1 MDDEGILSFSAEL
14 EEKGF
19 VEGMNKL
26 LEAVHGMAEEVK
38 KTGMTVDQFST
49 KALASFDTMTAA
61 IERQTQA
68 QGKAGKA
75 GHAAA
80 EAERKGADKATE
92 AIDRTGRAT
101 DELGRKLQKAGDE
114 GSVSFGKMAKY
125 AAGFFTL
132 QKAKEFGQKMFDVR
146 KEMES
151 LQVSF
156 ETLAGADVGKQLYED
171 IKQFTLNTP
180 MMMGDL
186 AKGAQTLLGF
196 NIEAQKVM
204 PILKQI
210 GDISMGDSQ
219 KFNSLTLAFA
229 QMSSTGKLMGQD
241 LLQMINAGFNP
252 LVVISEKTGKS
263 VAELKDEMSNGAIS
277 VEMVEE
283 AFRSAT
289 EEGGKFHGM
298 LDQQSKTLGGAY
310 SNLLGAID
318 EMFNEIGEK
327 SEGIMAGAI
336 DTATLL
342 ARNYEMVGKVIIGLV
357 ATYGTYKAAV
367 MTVTAVERIQALS
380 RLAHIKQMTL
390 LQLAT
395 DILTKKT
402 ALLNATMLANPYVLA
417 ATAIGALVSA
427 MVIGIKHTDVLA
439 DGQKKLNETYAEA
452 EGAAAKEQR
461 KIDDLFGTLRKAKNG
476 TEEWKNAKSAILSQY
491 GGYLKRLGTEVSSL
505 KDVESAYRAVSR
517 AARDAAMARGMEAAI
532 GNINNDYGDT
542 YSKNF
547 DKIRNSLKSRYG
559 EDFAS
564 KQMNLLRIHMQ
575 RNGGLISDNNKEA
588 LKGIMR
594 GTSDYGNMDSWVTA
608 LNNAEKNRQQLLK
621 EAQEKFGKLNA
632 QIFDAAENPEGT
644 GKHNVRNK
652 RAIEEDKKKAQAE
665 LDSLEAIDAAGKKG
679 AALRKK
685 IAGYDKELESYSA
698 SSDKKAA
705 TKAAKQWKETVK
717 SNAATIQ
724 EERRYQEELDKY
736 TLQAEQARSDARIA
750 AIRNDAERE
759 RAEQDEQHRRS
770 LQQIAEQADEMRKA
784 IYEHNKKAWE
794 TEHKDSPYELTEEGK
809 NGWQAIKSLYDLRKE
824 RQEIVDDA
832 NRETAKHTGISIFDP
847 KSLADGKKDLEGII
861 SQLERLK
868 DSTVSNKIT
877 THEITEHS
885 LRLHGLTDDDIR
897 KLNDGTVAI
906 GDVED
911 ALQALKDNG
920 EVKLALDGLENANDM
935 ESVLETILSYM
946 TDISKGK
953 AVVDIEQV
961 GEMELP
967 QDAIFT
973 VTAKYDGT
981 ELDKLDE
988 IPSTAEITINTKLGD
1003 VEVPDIPQSA
1013 TIEVVTEVNADEYE
1027 RLVREFGEDAVK
1039 RVDVEVSGDAVPD
1052 VDAEVMEV
1060 TIRTD
1065 SSQLDALKAAIPS
1078 ESEILVHTTVGE
1090 VELPEIPTDCTIEVM
1105 YDVDYSKLLESLDLM
1120 PKDTTVTYDVEVKG
1134 TESIDGIISKLESI
1148 GVSDAFIDAFRNGD
1162 ISAQQLDDTI
1172 KRLTESQEK
1181 LNAAQKAY
1189 DNAPIKLTKEQDAIL
1204 EAEEEMKNAEH
1215 ARMLEERRKAD
1226 RQQLYDYIK
1235 EYGSIQEKRLA
1246 ITKEYD
1252 EKIAETNDAT
1262 QKAFLEQQKQ
1272 QALSSIDF
1280 ESIQKSID
1288 WETVFNDLELQ
1299 STDALRSLREKLKSA
1314 LDVGDIEPE
1323 NAKVLAEKILEIE
1336 DRISERTNVWSSLI
1350 PALKERERITRQVA
1364 QAEDEVTR
1372 ATNRSAE
1379 AVKKMHAAQVDAQ
1392 NVIKERTGKDISIDD
1407 FRTKS
1412 ADEIIDGLGL
1422 SKLET
1427 AGSENA
1433 KVIDEI
1439 TQAIRTAIIAVTDA
1453 TKAEEELTQARGK
1466 SQNLKDILGGFKGKG
1481 IGGAISDIFKNATGN
1496 FDMMGIV
1503 NVANQNVKSM
1513 SELVD
1518 TLNLANTD
1526 FGVAV
1531 KGFAE
1536 GTGHF
1541 TDAISSLASGDIF
1554 GTVNNVIQ
1562 GFDSF
1567 IGMFRGS
1574 SNHKEQ
1580 LAIQEELSAK
1590 IESST
1595 KAIERLTKQLN
1606 ESYGSDAIKAYEEL
1620 VNTIGDNLKATVLKI
1635 DSVLSDNYGLGHS
1648 DYYHLNKQKDI
1659 LGQITAYGRQYNVTA
1674 GTWQELLSNDAES
1687 LAKTFKDIMEQD
1699 KELWYNISNELGYNE
1714 GALGKTI
1721 EELVE
1726 QYDQL
1731 SEADKKLKEQL
1742 TTTSFDNVWD
1752 SFMESIYSL
1761 ADGSEE
1767 VFDDVAENW
1776 RQMVNKMVLNN
1787 LVGQKY
1793 KDQLKEWYD
1802 DVFSQTYAEGI
1813 TEEQY
1818 KELIEQAR
1826 EQYNDILRQGAE
1838 DVERLKE
1845 IGIVTPSGTAAE
1857 DKNASNVMAEK
1868 ATYDQFEK
1876 YLGIATAQQ
1885 MAQEQIKSILQRW
1898 DGKESPTVIVPE
1910 SQSPVVNV
1918 ETKADN
1924 KEALLI
1930 IENLRSIADITSS
1943 NGSTTREIR
1952 ELVKTSNEYLMDIK
1966 KSNREILDAMTTR
1979 LDNMNNLI
1987 EKKL

>member
-1 MDDEGILSFSAEL
+1 MDDEVLSFSAEL

-26 LEAVHGMAEEVK
+26 LEAIHGMAEEVK

-61 IERQTQA
+61 INRQAQA
-68 QGKAGKA
+68 QGRAGKA
-75 GHAAA
+75 GRDAS
-80 EAERKGADKATE
+80 EAERQGADNATE
-92 AIDRTGRAT
+92 AIGRTGRAT

-180 MMMGDL
+180 MMMGDF

-263 VAELKDEMSNGAIS
+263 VAELKDEMSKGAIS

-298 LDQQSKTLGGAY
+298 LEQQSKTLGGAY

-395 DILTKKT
+395 DILTRKT

-685 IAGYDKELESYSA
+685 IAGYNKELESYSA

-705 TKAAKQWKETVK
+705 TEAAKQWKETVK

-770 LQQIAEQADEMRKA
+770 LQQIAELADEMRKA

-794 TEHKDSPYELTEEGK
+794 AEHKDSPYELTEEGGK
-809 NGWQAIKSLYDLRKE
+809 GWKEISLS
-824 RQEIVDDA
+824 DDQQ
-832 NRETAKHTGISIFDP
+832 SIIN
-847 KSLADGKKDLEGII
+847 A
-861 SQLERLK
+861 RLK
-868 DSTVSNKIT
+868 K
-877 THEITEHS
+877 
-885 LRLHGLTDDDIR
+885 
-897 KLNDGTVAI
+897 
-906 GDVED
+906 
-911 ALQALKDNG
+911 
-920 EVKLALDGLENANDM
+920 ENA
-935 ESVLETILSYM
+935 
-946 TDISKGK
+946 
-953 AVVDIEQV
+953 
-961 GEMELP
+961 
-967 QDAIFT
+967 
-973 VTAKYDGT
+973 
-981 ELDKLDE
+981 
-988 IPSTAEITINTKLGD
+988 
-1003 VEVPDIPQSA
+1003 
-1013 TIEVVTEVNADEYE
+1013 EYS
-1027 RLVREFGEDAVK
+1027 RL
-1039 RVDVEVSGDAVPD
+1039 
-1052 VDAEVMEV
+1052 
-1060 TIRTD
+1060 
-1065 SSQLDALKAAIPS
+1065 
-1078 ESEILVHTTVGE
+1078 
-1090 VELPEIPTDCTIEVM
+1090 
-1105 YDVDYSKLLESLDLM
+1105 
-1120 PKDTTVTYDVEVKG
+1120 
-1134 TESIDGIISKLESI
+1134 
-1148 GVSDAFIDAFRNGD
+1148 
-1162 ISAQQLDDTI
+1162 
-1172 KRLTESQEK
+1172 
-1181 LNAAQKAY
+1181 
-1189 DNAPIKLTKEQDAIL
+1189 
-1204 EAEEEMKNAEH
+1204 
-1215 ARMLEERRKAD
+1215 LEERRRSE
-1226 RQQLYDYIK
+1226 RQSMYDYIK
-1235 EYGSIQEKRLA
+1235 EYGSIQQQRLA

-1252 EKIAETNDAT
+1252 EKISETKDAT
-1262 QKAFLEQQKQ
+1262 QKAVLEQRKKQ
-1272 QALSSIDF
+1272 DLSSVDYNA
-1280 ESIQKSID
+1280 IQQSID
-1288 WETVFNDLELQ
+1288 WESVFNDIERL
-1299 STDALRSLREKLKSA
+1299 STGALRSIREKLKAA
-1314 LDVGDIEPE
+1314 LNVGDITPE
-1323 NAKVLAEKILEIE
+1323 NAKVLSEKILEIE
-1336 DRISERTNVWSSLI
+1336 DRISERSNVWSSLI
-1350 PALKERERITRQVA
+1350 PALKERERITRQIA

-1372 ATNRSAE
+1372 ATNESAE
-1379 AVKKMHAAQVDAQ
+1379 AIMKMHAAEVNAQ
-1392 NVIKERTGKDISIDD
+1392 KVIKERTGKDVSLDD
-1407 FRTKS
+1407 FRAKT
-1412 ADEIIDGLGL
+1412 ADEIVSSLGL
-1422 SKLET
+1422 SDLKN
-1427 AGSENA
+1427 ANGENV
-1433 KVIDEI
+1433 KSIEDI
-1439 TQAIRTAIIAVTDA
+1439 TQAINAAIIAVTDA
-1453 TKAEEELTQARGK
+1453 TEAEENLTQARGK

-1496 FDMMGIV
+1496 FSAMGIV
-1503 NVANQNVKSM
+1503 NMANQNVQSLA
-1513 SELVD
+1513 ELTE
-1518 TLNLANTD
+1518 TLNLSETHFGTFVND
-1526 FGVAV
+1526 FAS
-1531 KGFAE
+1531 A
-1536 GTGHF
+1536 TSSF
-1541 TDAISSLASGDIF
+1541 TSSVQSLASGDVAGAIN
-1554 GTVNNVIQ
+1554 GVVK
-1562 GFDSF
+1562 GF
-1567 IGMFRGS
+1567 
-1574 SNHKEQ
+1574 E
-1580 LAIQEELSAK
+1580 
-1590 IESST
+1590 
-1595 KAIERLTKQLN
+1595 
-1606 ESYGSDAIKAYEEL
+1606 
-1620 VNTIGDNLKATVLKI
+1620 
-1635 DSVLSDNYGLGHS
+1635 GLGRS
-1648 DYYHLNKQKDI
+1648 FGNI
-1659 LGQITAYGRQYNVTA
+1659 LGIAIDADYSSYNR
-1674 GTWQELLSNDAES
+1674 
-1687 LAKTFKDIMEQD
+1687 
-1699 KELWYNISNELGYNE
+1699 
-1714 GALGKTI
+1714 
-1721 EELVE
+1721 LVE
-1726 QYDQL
+1726 QYDEL
-1731 SEADKKLKEQL
+1731 IGVWDELIDRKSEYIGMSYGAETLKVGREALDLIEKQAEAYRELGKERLNAGSSAGSSSIGRRISKNMDAGDWKGIADSLGWSVDEAKEFIGTSRMTGLFDLTAEQIKALQEGNQVWWAKLDDDVRKYLESIIENEEKWSAAQSQMMQQL
-1742 TTTSFDNVWD
+1742 TTTTEDNVFSGFLD
-1752 SFMESIYSL
+1752 DLYGI

-1767 VFDDVAENW
+1767 VFDNIAESW
-1776 RQMVNKMVLNN
+1776 QQMVNRMVINN
-1787 LVGQKY
+1787 LVGARFQES
-1793 KDQLKEWYD
+1793 LKGWYD
-1802 DVFSQTYAEGI
+1802 DLYKAMQKRSENGDNKEFKSDIDRLQKEYEDYVREAQEEIEVLRGVGIISGSAEA
-1813 TEEQY
+1813 
-1818 KELIEQAR
+1818 K
-1826 EQYNDILRQGAE
+1826 
-1838 DVERLKE
+1838 
-1845 IGIVTPSGTAAE
+1845 E
-1857 DKNASNVMAEK
+1857 DKNASNVMADK

-1885 MAQEQIKSILQRW
+1885 ITEEQIRSILQRW
-1898 DGKESPTVIVPE
+1898 DGNISPVVNLPE

-1952 ELVKTSNEYLMDIK
+1952 ELVKTSNEYLLDIK
-1966 KSNREILDAMTTR
+1966 KSNREILEAMTVR
-1979 LDNMNNLI
+1979 VDNLYNLM

>member
-156 ETLAGADVGKQLYED
+156 ETLAGTDVGKQLYED

-263 VAELKDEMSNGAIS
+263 VAELKDEMSKGAIS

-298 LDQQSKTLGGAY
+298 LEQQSKTLGGAY

-342 ARNYEMVGKVIIGLV
+342 VRNYENVGRVIMGLV
-357 ATYGTYKAAV
+357 GTYGVYKTAV
-367 MTVTAVERIQALS
+367 MVVTALESFRTKNLALQAVG
-380 RLAHIKQMTL
+380 
-390 LQLAT
+390 LQGVTAT
-395 DILTKKT
+395 EAIHYHWLVLTQKAQ

-427 MVIGIKHTDVLA
+427 MAIGIKHTDALA

-461 KIDDLFGTLRKAKNG
+461 KIDDLFGTLRKAKKG
-476 TEEWKNAKSAILSQY
+476 TEEWKDAKSAILSQY
-491 GGYLKRLGTEVSSL
+491 GSYLKRLGTEVSSL

-685 IAGYDKELESYSA
+685 IAGYNKELESYSA

-705 TKAAKQWKETVK
+705 TEAAKQWKETVK

-724 EERRYQEELDKY
+724 EERRYQEELDRY
-736 TLQAEQARSDARIA
+736 NLQAEQARSDARIA

-809 NGWQAIKSLYDLRKE
+809 KGWKEISLSDDQQAIINARLEKENSEYARLLDE
-824 RQEIVDDA
+824 RQ
-832 NRETAKHTGISIFDP
+832 RS
-847 KSLADGKKDLEGII
+847 
-861 SQLERLK
+861 ER
-868 DSTVSNKIT
+868 
-877 THEITEHS
+877 
-885 LRLHGLTDDDIR
+885 
-897 KLNDGTVAI
+897 
-906 GDVED
+906 
-911 ALQALKDNG
+911 
-920 EVKLALDGLENANDM
+920 
-935 ESVLETILSYM
+935 
-946 TDISKGK
+946 
-953 AVVDIEQV
+953 
-961 GEMELP
+961 
-967 QDAIFT
+967 
-973 VTAKYDGT
+973 
-981 ELDKLDE
+981 
-988 IPSTAEITINTKLGD
+988 
-1003 VEVPDIPQSA
+1003 QS
-1013 TIEVVTEVNADEYE
+1013 
-1027 RLVREFGEDAVK
+1027 
-1039 RVDVEVSGDAVPD
+1039 
-1052 VDAEVMEV
+1052 
-1060 TIRTD
+1060 
-1065 SSQLDALKAAIPS
+1065 
-1078 ESEILVHTTVGE
+1078 
-1090 VELPEIPTDCTIEVM
+1090 M
-1105 YDVDYSKLLESLDLM
+1105 Y
-1120 PKDTTVTYDVEVKG
+1120 G
-1134 TESIDGIISKLESI
+1134 
-1148 GVSDAFIDAFRNGD
+1148 
-1162 ISAQQLDDTI
+1162 
-1172 KRLTESQEK
+1172 
-1181 LNAAQKAY
+1181 
-1189 DNAPIKLTKEQDAIL
+1189 
-1204 EAEEEMKNAEH
+1204 
-1215 ARMLEERRKAD
+1215 
-1226 RQQLYDYIK
+1226 YIK
-1235 EYGSIQEKRLA
+1235 EYGSIQEQRLA

-1262 QKAFLEQQKQ
+1262 QKALWEQQKQ

-1299 STDALRSLREKLKSA
+1299 STNALRSLREKLKNA
-1314 LDVGDIEPE
+1314 LNVGDIEPE

-1379 AVKKMHAAQVDAQ
+1379 AVMKMHAAQVDAQ

-1496 FDMMGIV
+1496 FDVMGIV

-1574 SNHKEQ
+1574 SNHEEQ

-1595 KAIERLTKQLN
+1595 KAIERLTEQLN

-1635 DSVLSDNYGLGHS
+1635 DSVLSDNYGSGHS

-1699 KELWYNISNELGYNE
+1699 KELWYYISNELGYNE

-1761 ADGSEE
+1761 ADGSED
-1767 VFDDVAENW
+1767 VFDDVAEAW

-1802 DVFSQTYAEGI
+1802 KVFSQTYAEGI

-1818 KELIEQAR
+1818 NELIEQAR
-1826 EQYNDILRQGAE
+1826 EKYNDILRQGAE